1 MLERVVRYPVHVK
14 EVKQMANRY
23 YMYDDGAIRYCDF
36 SGFDTSKT
44 YYMVMWKADNSK
56 SVVGIG
62 QIGSFGK
69 VVDYI

>member
-1 MLERVVRYPVHVK
+1 MG
-14 EVKQMANRY
+14 NGY
-23 YMYDDGAIRYCDF
+23 YMYDDGTIPYCDF

-69 VVDYI
+69 VADHI

>member
-14 EVKQMANRY
+14 EVKQMGNGY
-23 YMYDDGAIRYCDF
+23 YMYDDGTIPYCDF

-62 QIGSFGK
+62 QIGSFGQ
-69 VVDYI
+69 VADHI